1 MHHGE
6 TQEAQCLHVNWLP
19 SSAQDDDALHSTHSS
34 SDAPSQQSIAYIR
47 SFFEQNDEDA
57 SLSSSGDLSA
67 FYSKASEFAAILKE
81 DSPAL
86 SLNWISAAHS
96 ELENF
101 AHAEPQADV
110 RILANL
116 TECSS
121 ELLGNRVAL
130 LNSLKS
136 FHSLDW
142 MPSKVLDVGLFRR
155 LLSQPFISHERD
167 KIDTFDA
174 DKGGNGSFKHDQA
187 QRTGSPLKPRK
198 DLCVGKP
205 RFHKCTD
212 MSKSKLTYYD
222 EYVDMR
228 MGKLRLPV
236 YVDLHDML
244 LQCAYAV
251 GLNDTNS
258 AKAVACKVKQQTSAQ
273 GSAVERLA
281 HHFVKALYARFAGT
295 GWSLYT
301 GQLKQQGPSFRQTLK
316 ARMKILSSCPFSQA
330 SYLFANETILRVAK
344 GASSLF
350 IMEHQMSGIQYP
362 SLFKKLAALPGGPP
376 KVFLVAHWVPHYS
389 MLPAQTD
396 LLFAALEE
404 IGQRLVKCALLFKV
418 PFHFTPWV
426 GTRGN
431 ISLQDFVNPK
441 RPPGE
446 VFVSISSCLLRFVM
460 DDILDSRPIRL
471 KTFKKTCEAC
481 PDVFIQG
488 VVSGAY
494 STPFYSNRFK
504 EALFHFACIF
514 DILDTFI
521 GRDDENRLVFESEV
535 LGKAI
540 LNVVACEGLLVSG
553 RVEKYKQWQAG
564 LEEAGMQQLALNA
577 NTIHQV
583 EELLKHWHKDYM
595 IAEDRQYLLLGWKG
609 RTLYAFSTWKSP
621 ASTYI
626 MPS

>member
-6 TQEAQCLHVNWLP
+6 TQEPPCLHINGLP
-19 SSAQDDDALHSTHSS
+19 SSSQDDDALHSTYSS
-34 SDAPSQQSIAYIR
+34 SDAPSQQSIAHIR

-57 SLSSSGDLSA
+57 SLSSFGDLSA
-67 FYSKASEFAAILKE
+67 FHSKASEFAAILKE

-86 SLNWISAAHS
+86 SLNWSSAAHS
-96 ELENF
+96 KLANF
-101 AHAEPQADV
+101 LHAEPQEEV
-110 RILANL
+110 RVLGNL
-116 TECSS
+116 TECSA

-130 LNSLKS
+130 FNSLRS

-142 MPSKVLDVGLFRR
+142 MPSKVLNVGLFRH
-155 LLSQPFISHERD
+155 LLSQPFILHGRD
-167 KIDTFDA
+167 KVDTFDT
-174 DKGGNGSFKHDQA
+174 DKGGNGNFKHEQA
-187 QRTGSPLKPRK
+187 QRTGSTLKPRK
-198 DLCVGKP
+198 DLCIGKP
-205 RFHKCTD
+205 RLHKCTE
-212 MSKSKLTYYD
+212 MSKSKPRYYD

-228 MGKLRLPV
+228 MGKVRLPV
-236 YVDLHDML
+236 YVDFHDML

-258 AKAVACKVKQQTSAQ
+258 AKAVACKVEQQTSAH
-273 GSAVERLA
+273 GSAAERLA
-281 HHFVKALYARFAGT
+281 HYFVKALYARFAGS

-350 IMEHQMSGIQYP
+350 ILEHQMSGIEYP

-376 KVFLVAHWVPHYS
+376 KVFLMAHWVPHYS

-396 LLFAALEE
+396 ILFTALEE
-404 IGQRLVKCALLFKV
+404 IGRKLIKCAALLNV

-426 GTRGN
+426 GTRGI

-460 DDILDSRPIRL
+460 DDILDPRPIRL
-471 KTFKKTCEAC
+471 KSFKKVCEAC

-494 STPFYSNRFK
+494 STPFYSTRFK
-504 EALFHFACIF
+504 EALFHFTCIF

-521 GRDDENRLVFESEV
+521 GRDDQDRLVFESEV

-540 LNVVACEGLLVSG
+540 LNVVACEGLLVST
-553 RVEKYKQWQAG
+553 RVEKYKQWQAVV
-564 LEEAGMQQLALNA
+564 EEAGMQQLALDA

-583 EELLKHWHKDYM
+583 EELLKHCHKDYM
-595 IAEDRQYLLLGWKG
+595 IAEDRQYLLLGWRG

-621 ASTYI
+621 TSTYA